1 MRKKIA
7 LCLALAMSLSMTA
20 CKATPTNAPSVETS
34 ESTSATETAETTVTF
49 PEVTTVPVETTVP
62 EETTTPEITTTEAT
76 TTTVITTTVP
86 ETTTTTVPETTTVVT
101 TTTAPA
107 TTTTVAT
114 TPIHSIGYDTQFTQE
129 WIDATNAERRRLGV
143 PELKMDKTLT
153 ECAAIRAKEMCEN
166 SYVEHVRPNG
176 DKWTTVMPESF
187 FWMTRGEI
195 AARTRNPS
203 DGTKIYQTY
212 ANSPAHY
219 QGMTSAEF
227 SRAGAYTYCDSQGR
241 VYSCMILVD

>member
-1 MRKKIA
+1 MKKTFKT
-7 LCLALAMSLSMTA
+7 LALISALALSMTA
-20 CKATPTNAPSVETS
+20 CSPKTPVTTEPEEDIVVTTVET
-34 ESTSATETAETTVTF
+34 TL
-49 PEVTTVPVETTVP
+49 PEVTTTAVTTTET
-62 EETTTPEITTTEAT
+62 TTTPEITTTEAT

-86 ETTTTTVPETTTVVT
+86 ETTTTAPETTTVVT
-101 TTTAPA
+101 TTTAPV
-107 TTTTVAT
+107 TTTTVVT
-114 TPIHSIGYDTQFTQE
+114 TPARPVGYDAQLTQE

-166 SYVEHVRPNG
+166 CYVEHQRPNG
-176 DKWTTVMPESF
+176 ADWDTVLPNNY
-187 FWMTRGEI
+187 FWMTCGEI

-203 DGTKIYQTY
+203 NGAKIYQQY

-241 VYSCMILVD
+241 VYSCMIFTD